1 MSTTTIHNTMQD
13 AGLFL
18 MRGVLGTVF
27 VFHGSQKLFGWFGGY
42 GIQGTGQWMES
53 LGIPFGVVSAG
64 LTGSIEFFGGLLLFA
79 GIATRLVSVPMAIA
93 MIVAAATAHQG
104 FDVSQGGNEY
114 PITLAVVLAGLGLIG
129 AGRWTLTQAI
139 SRARNTRMTQVAA
152 LSTVALIAL
161 GLGSAGID
169 AQSRGGTMITND
181 QAQIALLLDRY
192 ETALNASDVD
202 AVLELYAPD
211 GVFMPSSAPTAE
223 GADQVR
229 ATYEFVFSN
238 IQLAIRFSID
248 EIEVY
253 GDLAFAR
260 TGSKGTVRILADG
273 TSAPEENRE
282 LFVLDKHRVEWKIAR
297 YMFNKTS

>member
-1 MSTTTIHNTMQD
+1 MQD
-13 AGLFL
+13 AGLLL

-42 GIQGTGQWMES
+42 GLQGTGQWMES
-53 LGIPFGVVSAG
+53 LGIPFGLVSAT
-64 LTGSIEFFGGLLLFA
+64 LAGSVEFFGGLLLFA
-79 GIATRLVSVPMAIA
+79 GIATRLVSMPMAFA
-93 MIVAAATAHQG
+93 MIVAAVATAGQG
-104 FDVSQGGNEY
+104 FDAGQGGNEY
-114 PITLAVVLAGLGLIG
+114 PITMAVVLAGLGLIG

-139 SRARNTRMTQVAA
+139 SRVRNTGSPRMSRVAA

-161 GLGSAGID
+161 GLGPAGID
-169 AQSRGGTMITND
+169 AQRPGITMTPD
-181 QAQIALLLDRY
+181 DRAQITAVLDRY
-192 ETALNASDVD
+192 EAALNASDVD

-211 GVFMPSSAPTAE
+211 GVFMPSSGPTAE

-229 ATYEFVFSN
+229 ATYEFVFST

-260 TGSKGTVRILADG
+260 TGSKGTVKILAEG
-273 TSAPEENRE
+273 ATVPEANR
-282 LFVLDKHRVEWKIAR
+282 
-297 YMFNKTS
+297 